1 MARSKQAS
9 GSPPETP
16 EIEVGDPE
24 ARARQ
29 ICLRLLTIAPR
40 TRAQLAQAMHRRGV
54 PDEAAENVLSRFTD
68 VGLIDDAAFARA
80 WVESRHHSRGL
91 SRRSLSAE
99 LRRQGVESDEIREA
113 VETLDP
119 EQEVATARR
128 LVGQKMAG
136 TRGQPPEVR
145 IRRAAGTLA
154 RKGYP
159 PGLVFRLI
167 KEVLE
172 QEGPQSSAEAEPEA
186 EAFDLD
192 PDQYLDPD
200 EQLLPVASPP
210 RPARPTHQPAAF
222 TEHPHRAVAHGSR
235 TDRERTA
242 KQPPSR
248 IRHAPNSPNALVLTH
263 LSSR

>member
-1 MARSKQAS
+1 MARGKQAS

-16 EIEVGDPE
+16 QTEVGDPE
-24 ARARQ
+24 AQARQ
-29 ICLRLLTIAPR
+29 ICLRLLTAAPR
-40 TRAQLAQAMHRRGV
+40 TRAQLATALRRRGI
-54 PDEAAENVLSRFTD
+54 PAEAAEAVLGRFTD

-99 LRRQGVESDEIREA
+99 LRRQGVETEEIREA
-113 VETLDP
+113 VDTLDP

-128 LVGQKMAG
+128 LVEQKMAT
-136 TRGQPPEVR
+136 TRGQPPEARV
-145 IRRAAGTLA
+145 RRAAGTLA

-172 QEGPQSSAEAEPEA
+172 QEGPHQALE
-186 EAFDLD
+186 LD

-200 EQLLPVASPP
+200 DPE
-210 RPARPTHQPAAF
+210 F
-222 TEHPHRAVAHGSR
+222 
-235 TDRERTA
+235 
-242 KQPPSR
+242 
-248 IRHAPNSPNALVLTH
+248 
-263 LSSR
+263 

>member
-9 GSPPETP
+9 GSPSQTS
-16 EIEVGDPE
+16 EIEAGDPE

-40 TRAQLAQAMHRRGV
+40 TRAHLAQALQRRGI

-128 LVGQKMAG
+128 LVEQKLAG
-136 TRGQPPEVR
+136 TRGQPAEVR
-145 IRRAAGTLA
+145 VRRAAGTLA

-159 PGLVFRLI
+159 PGLIFRLI

-172 QEGPQSSAEAEPEA
+172 QEGPRTEAEAEVL
-186 EAFDLD
+186 DLD
-192 PDQYLDPD
+192 PDQYVDPG
-200 EQLLPVASPP
+200 ELVTPGS
-210 RPARPTHQPAAF
+210 PAAAASSSPGPAW
-222 TEHPHRAVAHGSR
+222 T
-235 TDRERTA
+235 
-242 KQPPSR
+242 PSR
-248 IRHAPNSPNALVLTH
+248 
-263 LSSR
+263 

>member
-1 MARSKQAS
+1 MPRGIRAS
-9 GSPPETP
+9 GSPSERSPSEP
-16 EIEVGDPE
+16 SASDPE

-29 ICLRLLTIAPR
+29 ICLRLLTAAPR
-40 TRAQLAQAMHRRGV
+40 TRAELAAALSRRGV
-54 PDEAAENVLSRFTD
+54 PDDAAQAVLGRFTD

-80 WVESRHHSRGL
+80 WVESRHYSRGL

-99 LRRQGVESDEIREA
+99 LRQHGVEAEEIREA
-113 VETLDP
+113 VSTLDP

-128 LVGQKMAG
+128 LVEQKLAG

-172 QEGPQSSAEAEPEA
+172 QEGPGQAAGLE
-186 EAFDLD
+186 LD
-192 PDQYLDPD
+192 PDPYLDPD
-200 EQLLPVASPP
+200 ADPDDAI
-210 RPARPTHQPAAF
+210 
-222 TEHPHRAVAHGSR
+222 G
-235 TDRERTA
+235 
-242 KQPPSR
+242 
-248 IRHAPNSPNALVLTH
+248 
-263 LSSR
+263 

>member
-1 MARSKQAS
+1 MRAS
-9 GSPPETP
+9 GSP
-16 EIEVGDPE
+16 VGDPE

-29 ICLRLLTIAPR
+29 ICLRLLTAAPR
-40 TRAQLAQAMHRRGV
+40 TRAELAAALSRRGV
-54 PDEAAENVLSRFTD
+54 PGEAAEAVLGRFTD

-99 LRRQGVESDEIREA
+99 LRQHGVEAEEIREA
-113 VETLDP
+113 VSTLDP

-128 LVGQKMAG
+128 LVEQRMAG
-136 TRGQPPEVR
+136 TRGQPPEAR

-172 QEGPQSSAEAEPEA
+172 QEGSGEAAGLE
-186 EAFDLD
+186 LD

-200 EQLLPVASPP
+200 ADPDDAIS
-210 RPARPTHQPAAF
+210 
-222 TEHPHRAVAHGSR
+222 
-235 TDRERTA
+235 
-242 KQPPSR
+242 
-248 IRHAPNSPNALVLTH
+248 
-263 LSSR
+263 

>member
-9 GSPPETP
+9 GSPTETS

-40 TRAQLAQAMHRRGV
+40 TRAHLAQALRRRGV

-119 EQEVATARR
+119 EQEVATARS
-128 LVGQKMAG
+128 LVEQKLAG

-145 IRRAAGTLA
+145 VRRAAGTLA

-159 PGLVFRLI
+159 PGLIFRLI

-172 QEGPQSSAEAEPEA
+172 HEGPRSEAEAEVL
-186 EAFDLD
+186 DLD
-192 PDQYLDPD
+192 PDQYVDPG
-200 EQLLPVASPP
+200 E
-210 RPARPTHQPAAF
+210 
-222 TEHPHRAVAHGSR
+222 
-235 TDRERTA
+235 
-242 KQPPSR
+242 
-248 IRHAPNSPNALVLTH
+248 
-263 LSSR
+263 